1 MPSRFR
7 QFACTAWLVFAI
19 ASAPAAG
26 SDAIAMRCFELRDS
40 DPAAAV
46 ALADETLEADGLEP
60 GVEIKLR
67 TCLGRSLALTG
78 DAPRAEA
85 EVERVDALLAQHPMP
100 PEFVL
105 RALSN
110 SGATLHT
117 LGWSHRALDYYIRV
131 YEAARDGDSEIA
143 QATTLNNVA
152 GIYSETLGAY
162 EQAEAMFAQ
171 GQAAFERA
179 GVDSPLL
186 PYNRGRNLLRMGR
199 EADALARFEDAER
212 AAAPGEEVMAHRARV
227 ERITLQA
234 SGDEAIEAA
243 REALATI
250 AREQQ
255 RLEDPIGEA
264 TTLVRLSGLSLK
276 AGDPD
281 TALAQAQQA
290 AALVEGP
297 AFRSEQHEALT
308 ATVAALIAGDDW
320 RGAHDGVQALRAME
334 VSALRGQTLDNLAGL
349 QARLQDTERER
360 ELQRLQDEQGI
371 EALRLQNAR
380 KLRNVSIAAF
390 IALLVLGGA
399 FAWYQRGV
407 NRRLRRL
414 SRVDP
419 LTDLLNRRAA
429 SHSLQTDAAAAGD
442 GDRRDAVFLID
453 IDNFKARNDRY
464 GHAAGDAALAE
475 VARRLRACCRPD
487 DIVARWGGEEFLV
500 GCRQLD
506 LVRAQQI
513 AERLRTAMAG
523 VVEPEEGEGDHPGLS
538 VTIGF
543 ACFPFLPGAATP
555 GDWQDA
561 VALADRALYAGKH
574 SGRDAWVGVW
584 GHADRDVAISSVIDD
599 PGAHAE
605 RGDIAVVASRQPVR
619 WQAGPGTSSQASGL
633 PSP

>member
-1 MPSRFR
+1 MHSRFR
-7 QFACTAWLVFAI
+7 QFACTACLIFAVF
-19 ASAPAAG
+19 SAPAAG

-46 ALADETLEADGLEP
+46 ALADETLEGADLQPED
-60 GVEIKLR
+60 EIKLR

-85 EVERVDALLAQHPMP
+85 EVERVDALLVQHPMP
-100 PEFVL
+100 PEFVV

-117 LGWSHRALDYYIRV
+117 LGWSHRALDYYMRV
-131 YEAARDGDSEIA
+131 YEAARDGDSEMA
-143 QATTLNNVA
+143 QAITLNNVA
-152 GIYSETLGAY
+152 SIYSEALGAY
-162 EQAEAMFAQ
+162 DQAEAMFAQ
-171 GQAAFERA
+171 GHAAFERA
-179 GVDSPLL
+179 GVDSPVL

-199 EADALARFEDAER
+199 EADALAHFEDAER
-212 AAAPGEEVMAHRARV
+212 AAVSGQEVMAHRARV
-227 ERITLQA
+227 ERITLEA
-234 SGDEAIEAA
+234 SDGAAIAAA

-250 AREQQ
+250 ALEQQ
-255 RLEDPIGEA
+255 RLEDPIGAA

-276 AGDPD
+276 AGDPE

-308 ATVAALIAGDDW
+308 ARVAALIAGDDW
-320 RGAHDGVQALRAME
+320 RGAYDGVQELRAME
-334 VSALRGQTLDNLAGL
+334 VSGLRGQTLDNLAGL

-360 ELQRLQDEQGI
+360 ELQRLQDEQRI

-380 KLRNVSIAAF
+380 RLRNLSIAAF
-390 IALLVLGGA
+390 IALLLLAGA
-399 FAWYQRGV
+399 FAWYQRRV

-419 LTDLLNRRAA
+419 LTGLLNRRAA
-429 SHSLQTDAAAAGD
+429 SRSLQGDAAAATGGD
-442 GDRRDAVFLID
+442 GRDAVFLID
-453 IDNFKARNDRY
+453 IDHFKARNDRY

-475 VARRLRACCRPD
+475 VAQRLRACCRPE

-506 LVRAQQI
+506 LAQAQQV
-513 AERLRTAMAG
+513 AERLRTALAG
-523 VVEPEEGEGDHPGLS
+523 VAEPVEGEGDHPRLS

-555 GDWQDA
+555 GDWQEA

-574 SGRDAWVGVW
+574 SGRDAWVGMW
-584 GHADRDVAISSVIDD
+584 GEVDRDVAITSVIDD

-605 RGDIAVVASRQPVR
+605 HGDIVVVASRQPVH
-619 WQAGPGTSSQASGL
+619 WQQVTGTVIRASGTSVS
-633 PSP
+633 

>member
-1 MPSRFR
+1 MPSRFH
-7 QFACTAWLVFAI
+7 QFVCTACLIFAI
-19 ASAPAAG
+19 FPAPAAG
-26 SDAIAMRCFELRDS
+26 SDEIAMRCFELRDS

-46 ALADETLEADGLEP
+46 ALADATLAEAGLQPED
-60 GVEIKLR
+60 EIKLR

-78 DAPRAEA
+78 DAARAEA
-85 EVERVDALLAQHPMP
+85 EVERVDTLLMQHEVP
-100 PEFVL
+100 PEFLV

-117 LGWSHRALDYYIRV
+117 LGWSQRALDYYLRV
-131 YEAARDGDSEIA
+131 YEAARDEDSDMT
-143 QATTLNNVA
+143 QAITLNNVA
-152 GIYSETLGAY
+152 SIYSEGLGAY

-171 GQAAFERA
+171 GQVAFERA
-179 GVDSPLL
+179 GADSPLL

-199 EADALARFEDAER
+199 EEDALAQFIHSER
-212 AAAPGEEVMAHRARV
+212 AAASGHEVMAHRARV

-234 SGDEAIEAA
+234 SDGTAIAAA
-243 REALATI
+243 RETLATI
-250 AREQQ
+250 AQEQQ
-255 RLEDPIGEA
+255 VLEDPIGAA
-264 TTLVRLSGLSLK
+264 TTLVRLSGLSLR

-290 AALVEGP
+290 MALVEGP

-308 ATVAALIAGDDW
+308 ARVAALIARDDW
-320 RGAHDGVQALRAME
+320 RGAYDSVQELRAME
-334 VSALRGQTLDNLAGL
+334 VSGLRGQTLDNLAGL

-360 ELQRLQDEQGI
+360 ELQRLQDEQQI

-380 KLRNVSIAAF
+380 RLRNLSIAAS
-390 IALLVLGGA
+390 IVLLLLGGA

-419 LTDLLNRRAA
+419 LTGLLNRRAA
-429 SHSLQTDAAAAGD
+429 SHSLQQDGAASTD

-453 IDNFKARNDRY
+453 VDHFKARNDRY

-475 VARRLRACCRPD
+475 VAQRLRACCRPQ

-506 LVRAQQI
+506 LVQAQQV
-513 AERLRTAMAG
+513 AERLRTALAG
-523 VVEPEEGEGDHPGLS
+523 VAEPAEGEGDHPRLS

-555 GDWQDA
+555 GDWQEA

-574 SGRDAWVGVW
+574 SGRDAWVGMW
-584 GHADRDVAISSVIDD
+584 GQVGRDVAITSVIDD

-605 RGDIAVVASRQPVR
+605 RGDIVVVASRLPVH
-619 WQAGPGTSSQASGL
+619 WQQVAGAVNQRTSD
-633 PSP
+633 P